1 MRKLYIL
8 CLIACV
14 FAIHSFG
21 QSVMDPNDTVVNYNS
36 NTPPTQPAW
45 GKIGKWVRT
54 PRVSWNT
61 NEYKCYIYKG
71 AAFRLHFP
79 KSYNPTA
86 NDGKKYPMLVFFH
99 GLGEAGN
106 IYDNEY
112 QLYHGGN
119 VFQAAVDNGKFDGYV
134 LCMQSDGFWGS
145 NQYQDIAEI
154 IDYMVANNKLDPFAV
169 SDNGLSAGG
178 AGTWEMMFSHPSYI
192 ASAVPMSSI
201 STNYTA
207 QSVIDE
213 VKFTPIWDIQGGQD
227 GSPAPYTAHTVR
239 DAMLAAGAN
248 FTYKEFTTLGHG
260 TWDSTWLLPDF
271 W

>member
-14 FAIHSFG
+14 FTVHSFG
-21 QSVMDPNDTVVNYNS
+21 QSVLNPNDAVVTYNS
-36 NTPPTQPAW
+36 NTPPAQPAW
-45 GKIGKWVRT
+45 GQIGKWVRT
-54 PRVSWNT
+54 PRVNWNT
-61 NEYKCYIYKG
+61 DEYKCYIYKG

-178 AGTWEMMFSHPSYI
+178 AGTWEMMFS
-192 ASAVPMSSI
+192 
-201 STNYTA
+201 
-207 QSVIDE
+207 
-213 VKFTPIWDIQGGQD
+213 
-227 GSPAPYTAHTVR
+227 
-239 DAMLAAGAN
+239 
-248 FTYKEFTTLGHG
+248 
-260 TWDSTWLLPDF
+260 
-271 W
+271 